1 MIIKQQ
7 PFQISSLVCG
17 GMLTRII
24 SQSLFRPM
32 RIVSKPAV
40 VFNISF
46 AGRSFSTDQ
55 PNQKPRLFRQLFR
68 RPDGSLHYLPSFSVP
83 IERVLTRSIFPDI
96 DIARLVAKSASF
108 AIYSFVGITILG
120 TFGVDT
126 KPFITGLGI
135 TGFTI
140 GFALKDIAT
149 NFLSGLMLM
158 TQKPFKNGDKVKV
171 VGLEGTVDT
180 VDVRYVILRNP
191 TGKVWIPSSTVYS
204 NPVVVEKSSTAPVR
218 SEILKNGT
226 S

>member
-1 MIIKQQ
+1 
-7 PFQISSLVCG
+7 
-17 GMLTRII
+17 MLMLSRSRLQHGTLQRLI
-24 SQSLFRPM
+24 FPAGRHVPM
-32 RIVSKPAV
+32 RWYASEEPQK
-40 VFNISF
+40 
-46 AGRSFSTDQ
+46 
-55 PNQKPRLFRQLFR
+55 KPRLLAQLFR
-68 RPDGSLHYLPSFSVP
+68 RPDGSLHYLPSFSAP
-83 IERVLTRSIFPDI
+83 IERVLVRSIFPDI

-108 AIYSFVGITILG
+108 AIYSFLGITVLG
-120 TFGVDT
+120 TLGVDT

-180 VDVRYVILRNP
+180 VDVRYVILKNA

-204 NPVVVEKSSTAPVR
+204 NPVVVDRAPKAESTKLSTGP
-218 SEILKNGT
+218 
-226 S
+226 